1 MEASTKHAGRRL
13 ARPPDRRFR
22 RVSESTGNNGP
33 HAASRATDDAA
44 LLLAIAADRDR
55 AAFVALFDRFAPR
68 LKSWF
73 LRGGTPAAQA
83 EDLVQETMLAV
94 WRKAEHFDPGRAAVA
109 TWIFTIARNQR
120 IDQLRRSARQVLDDD
135 DPSLAPSG
143 PTAPDAAL
151 DAAQRETRLRAA
163 LATLTADQVEVVRL
177 SFFEDRPHA
186 EIERV
191 LGIPLGTVK
200 SRLRLAMNRL
210 RAHLVEY
217 HPTSPGPAK
226 PGASR
231 DGEQS

>member
-1 MEASTKHAGRRL
+1 MDMDTNHATR
-13 ARPPDRRFR
+13 RPPERRFR
-22 RVSESTGNNGP
+22 RVSESAGNRGGRHPGP
-33 HAASRATDDAA
+33 PSLSTEPRDDAA
-44 LLLAIAADRDR
+44 LMLAIASERDR

-73 LRGGTPAAQA
+73 LRGGTSGQHA

-94 WRKAEHFDPGRAAVA
+94 WRKADIFDPGRATVA

-120 IDQLRRSARQVLDDD
+120 IDAVRRSARQVLDDD
-135 DPSLAPSG
+135 DPSLAPSA
-143 PTAPDAAL
+143 PTAPDAAF
-151 DAAQRETRLRAA
+151 DSVQRETRLHAA
-163 LATLTADQVEVVRL
+163 LATLTADQIDVIRL

-210 RAHLVEY
+210 RAHLGEY
-217 HPTSPGPAK
+217 LPDAP
-226 PGASR
+226 R
-231 DGEQS
+231 NGE

>member
-1 MEASTKHAGRRL
+1 M
-13 ARPPDRRFR
+13 
-22 RVSESTGNNGP
+22 SESAGGFGSGDSGP
-33 HAASRATDDAA
+33 RPDAAAIRAADDAA
-44 LLLAIAADRDR
+44 LMLAIAAQRDR
-55 AAFVALFDRFAPR
+55 AAFVTLFDRFAPR

-73 LRGGTPAAQA
+73 LRGGASSSHA

-120 IDQLRRSARQVLDDD
+120 IDQLRRSARQVLDED
-135 DPSLAPSG
+135 DPSLAPAE
-143 PTAPDAAL
+143 PTRPDAAF
-151 DAAQRETRLRAA
+151 DAQQRETKLRAA

-210 RAHLVEY
+210 RAHLGEY
-217 HPTSPGPAK
+217 HSGKPDASPN
-226 PGASR
+226 
-231 DGEQS
+231 GEQS